1 MVDSI
6 AIGIVLGLIVIG
18 VVGILVSGTR
28 NILNGKSEFK
38 RVAEMLVPVA
48 IFGVSYAMLGTIDQA
63 GVATMSLM
71 VVIMLI
77 AIVVTGTRGTFKI

>member
-18 VVGILVSGTR
+18 VLGILVSGTR
-28 NILNGKSEFK
+28 NIINGKSEFK
-38 RVAEMLVPVA
+38 RVAVMLVPVA
-48 IFGVSYAMLGTIDQA
+48 IFAASYAMLGTIDQA

-71 VVIMLI
+71 VIIMLL

>member
-18 VVGILVSGTR
+18 VIGILVSGTR

-38 RVAEMLVPVA
+38 RVAVMLVPVA
-48 IFGVSYAMLGTIDQA
+48 IFGVSYAMLGTLDQA

>member
-18 VVGILVSGTR
+18 VLGILVSGTR
-28 NILNGKSEFK
+28 NIINGKSEFK
-38 RVAEMLVPVA
+38 RVAVMLVPVA
-48 IFGVSYAMLGTIDQA
+48 IFVASYAILGTIDQA

-71 VVIMLI
+71 VIIMMV

>member
-28 NILNGKSEFK
+28 NIINGKSEFK
-38 RVAEMLVPVA
+38 RVAVMLVPVA
-48 IFGVSYAMLGTIDQA
+48 IFGVSYAMFGTIEQA
-63 GVATMSLM
+63 GVATMSIM
-71 VVIMLI
+71 VVIMVI

>member
-38 RVAEMLVPVA
+38 RVAVMLVPVA
-48 IFGVSYAMLGTIDQA
+48 IFGVSYAMLGTLDQA

-71 VVIMLI
+71 VIIMLI

>member
-18 VVGILVSGTR
+18 VLGILISGTR

-38 RVAEMLVPVA
+38 RVAVMLVPVA
-48 IFGVSYAMLGTIDQA
+48 IFGVSYALLGTIDQA

>member
-1 MVDSI
+1 MADSI

-18 VVGILVSGTR
+18 VLGILVSGTR
-28 NILNGKSEFK
+28 NIINGKSEFN
-38 RVAEMLVPVA
+38 RIAVMLVPVA
-48 IFGVSYAMLGTIDQA
+48 IFGVSYAVLGTFDQA

-71 VVIMLI
+71 VIIMLV

>member
-28 NILNGKSEFK
+28 NIINGKSDFK
-38 RVAEMLVPVA
+38 RVAVMLVPVA

>member
-38 RVAEMLVPVA
+38 RVAVMLVPVA
-48 IFGVSYAMLGTIDQA
+48 IFGVSYALLGTIDQA

>member
-38 RVAEMLVPVA
+38 RVAVMLVPVA

>member
-28 NILNGKSEFK
+28 NIINGKSEFK
-38 RVAEMLVPVA
+38 RVAVMLVPVA
-48 IFGVSYAMLGTIDQA
+48 IFGVCYALLGTIDQA

-71 VVIMLI
+71 VIIMLV

>member
-18 VVGILVSGTR
+18 VLGILISGTR

-38 RVAEMLVPVA
+38 RVAVMLVPVA
-48 IFGVSYAMLGTIDQA
+48 IFGVSYALLGTIDQA

-71 VVIMLI
+71 VVIMLV